1 MFLAPL
7 PLTFSNPSIEK
18 KKKKKLEQVN
28 ERENK
33 KMADEIFGHLLLHG
47 KMIDIKFKSSSKE
60 Q

>member
-1 MFLAPL
+1 L
-7 PLTFSNPSIEK
+7 K